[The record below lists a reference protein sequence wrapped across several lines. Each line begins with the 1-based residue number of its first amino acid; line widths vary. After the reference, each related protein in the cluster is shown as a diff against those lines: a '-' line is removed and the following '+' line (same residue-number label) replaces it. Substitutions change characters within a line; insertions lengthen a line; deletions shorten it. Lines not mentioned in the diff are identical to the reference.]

1 MAASVISM
9 SSSAVPSP
17 SEEDAVAALL
27 MGMIRAAAARRGRF
41 LDGVSGA
48 DTPSSSSEADTA
60 SENATLRFAALPVR
74 EGVKRRSRIADLVG
88 DADRECDGVL
98 MGVFIFDAEAAREAE
113 AAEAAFFS
121 SITLTVAW
129 MDSFMSTH
137 SSSII
142 FTRRLKILSETPYLS
157 TNGTICAT
165 ESWAGRV
172 R

>member
-1 MAASVISM
+1 M

-17 SEEDAVAALL
+17 SDEVAVAALL
-27 MGMIRAAAARRGRF
+27 MGIIRAAAARRGRF

-48 DTPSSSSEADTA
+48 DAPSSSSEADTT
-60 SENATLRFAALPVR
+60 SEKATLRFAALLVR
-74 EGVKRRSRIADLVG
+74 EGVKRTSRIADLVG

-142 FTRRLKILSETPYLS
+142 FTRRLKTLSETPYLL

>member
-27 MGMIRAAAARRGRF
+27 MGMIRATAARRGRF

-98 MGVFIFDAEAAREAE
+98 MGVFIFDAEAA
-113 AAEAAFFS
+113 EAAFFS

-142 FTRRLKILSETPYLS
+142 FTRRLKILSETPYLL